1 MLHAREPRFQRQEW
15 ALVLAL
21 LAVGCL
27 IRLWAVT
34 QPFVDH
40 WSWRQ
45 ADVAMI
51 AENFYRHGFN
61 IFYPQINWAG
71 PVPGYVGTE
80 FPLVPFLAAGLYQ
93 IFGVQDWIGRAL
105 LVGFFAASVP
115 FLYLLITRVSTAQSG
130 LFAVGVY
137 TLTPLSVLTSRS
149 FMPDMASLSCAIAA
163 LALFAEWLTRAP
175 HTPLFL
181 AMSIATSLAILL
193 KAPAIIIGLPL
204 GYMAWTAYG
213 AHLFR
218 RRALW
223 GFAAVALLPAA
234 VWYTHAY
241 GISRSYPPYHF
252 FGASGIAIMDWAWYR
267 DILNFMLHW
276 FFTPVVL
283 TTMVLGSLLPARAPL
298 GYVFHWWGVAI
309 ILFMVI
315 VGRGNAHPW
324 YQLPLVPVAAAF
336 TGRLLAEMARQL
348 AHWVDGRMACAVTC
362 LLFFLPLATLSYRAL
377 KPIYNSWATPLWQA
391 GQALDQLASSE
402 GFVLAVDYG
411 EPSLLY
417 YSRRKG
423 WHFPEISFLYRH
435 DPPDSPY
442 VIHELE
448 SRRKEGARYLVLT
461 QYAFW
466 WFKTYPE
473 FHAYL
478 KAHYRRVRQTEA
490 YIIFDLTGGAVE
502 ERQEGFP

>member
-1 MLHAREPRFQRQEW
+1 MYAREQRFQQQEW
-15 ALVLAL
+15 LMLLSLLV
-21 LAVGCL
+21 VGCL
-27 IRLWAVT
+27 IRLWVVT
-34 QPFVDH
+34 QPFVDG

-71 PVPGYVGTE
+71 PAPGYVGTE
-80 FPLVPFLAAGLYQ
+80 FPLVPFFAAQLYR
-93 IFGVQDWIGRAL
+93 IFGVQDWIGRAIS
-105 LVGFFAASVP
+105 VAFFAASVL
-115 FLYLLITRVSTAQSG
+115 FLYLLIKRVSTAGSG

-149 FMPDMASLSCAIAA
+149 FMPDMASLSFSIAA
-163 LALFAEWLTRAP
+163 LALCAEWLARAP

-181 AMSIATSLAILL
+181 ATSVATSLAILI

-204 GYMAWTAYG
+204 CYMAWTTYG
-213 AHLFR
+213 VQLFR
-218 RRALW
+218 RRDLW
-223 GFAAVALLPAA
+223 VFAAVALLPAA
-234 VWYTHAY
+234 MWYAHAY
-241 GISRSYPPYHF
+241 WISRSYPPYHF
-252 FGASGIAIMDWAWYR
+252 FGAGGIAILDWAWYM
-267 DILNFMLHW
+267 DILSWMSRW

-283 TTMVLGSLLPARAPL
+283 VTMLLGSLLPSRAPY
-298 GYVFHWWGVAI
+298 GGVFHWWVVAI
-309 ILFMVI
+309 IIFIVT

-336 TGRLLAEMARQL
+336 TGRFLERMVHQLTRWLEMKIALA
-348 AHWVDGRMACAVTC
+348 VIC
-362 LLFFLPLATLSYRAL
+362 LLFFLPLTALGYLAL
-377 KPIYNSWATPLWQA
+377 KPLYHSWAMPLWQA
-391 GQALDQLASSE
+391 GQALDQLALSD
-402 GFVLAVDYG
+402 GLVLAVDYG

-423 WHFPEISFLYRH
+423 WHFPEISFLYRQH
-435 DPPDSPY
+435 PPDSQY
-442 VIHELE
+442 LVHELE

-466 WFKTYPE
+466 WFDTYPE

-478 KAHYRRVRQTEA
+478 EERYHRMQETEA
-490 YIIFDLTGGAVE
+490 YIIFDLTGVTVE
-502 ERQEGFP
+502 ERK